1 MTPSPRAG
9 LRVPRA
15 SRRRVGAALLSLA
28 CTAAGLAACGQSRQ
42 VHRPI
47 PLLPNA
53 SAKGQSYEWNAT
65 CQFTP
70 VAAAG
75 CAQQGPILGDAQLA
89 GNEWNLGSRSGIQSV
104 SLAVNSSGALHVA
117 GNLAGAPPCTAST
130 CLTRQGNTWVRG
142 FPSVLYGTDQC
153 HADTSPSP
161 SPEFELPV
169 RVDSIPADLVGRAT
183 YDAQGATVT
192 YDVASDLWLSPS
204 ATKTPCQ
211 SDGTVEVMIW
221 TGYDTQAL
229 LPPGL
234 KLGTT
239 TIPFAVNGT
248 VYPGTDSW
256 SVYATNIYGNGHT
269 VSWGGTVWL
278 VLDAPH
284 ATHQGTVTV
293 DISSALADVA
303 ALLQRNYGWTSF
315 ESTYWLDT
323 IAFGMEY
330 GPQDAQ
336 PYSSGPARF
345 SLNLGKYCLQVGTST
360 AATTC

>member
-1 MTPSPRAG
+1 M
-9 LRVPRA
+9 
-15 SRRRVGAALLSLA
+15 LSVA
-28 CTAAGLAACGQSRQ
+28 CAAAGVAACGQSRQ
-42 VHRPI
+42 PHRPI
-47 PLLPNA
+47 TLLPNS

-75 CAQQGPILGDAQLA
+75 CAQEGPILGAAQLA
-89 GNEWNLGSRSGIQSV
+89 GNEWNLGTHAGTQSV
-104 SLAVNSSGALHVA
+104 SVTASSAGALQVS

-161 SPEFELPV
+161 SAEFQLPA
-169 RVDSIPADLVGRAT
+169 RVDSIPADLVGRTT
-183 YDAQGATVT
+183 YNAQGAKVT
-192 YDVASDLWLSPS
+192 YDVAYDLWLSPS

-221 TGYDTQAL
+221 TGYDAQAL
-229 LPPGL
+229 LPAAL

-239 TIPFAVNGT
+239 TIPFSVNGT
-248 VYPGTDSW
+248 FNGGTDAW

-278 VLDAPH
+278 VLNTPH
-284 ATHQGTVTV
+284 ATQQGTVTV
-293 DISSALADVA
+293 DISAALADVA

-336 PYSSGPARF
+336 PYSSGPAQF
-345 SLNLGKYCLQVGTST
+345 SLNVSKYCLQVGTT
-360 AATTC
+360 AAATTC